1 MHITS
6 WYTHNFE
13 DRLEGRYITLK
24 HLEPILDSY
33 REVFNISVAGV
44 TQTGLEIPQVVC
56 GQGPIKVLIW
66 SQMHGNEST
75 TTKALFDFF
84 KFISSNEQNSASLR
98 ATHTFYVLP
107 MLNPDGAAL
116 YTRENAN
123 KVDLNRDAQ
132 HLSQRESVVL
142 KRLFDTLEPD
152 MCLNMH
158 DQRTIFG
165 LAEGFPATVSFLAPA
180 AEVLKTITP
189 ARKQAMAL
197 ILKMTHFLQD
207 HCPNQIGRFD
217 DSFNHNCVGDTFS
230 SLGVPTILIEAG
242 HYKNDYNKEQTRCF
256 VFYALIALF
265 APEDVKQN
273 DIIDYKEYFLLP
285 ENKKNFKDI
294 VLYNVRTSRDAI
306 LKTVCF
312 QYNEVLKGNTIIFE
326 LYVDSIEVDLV
337 VYGHQCFDLQGGK
350 ILLNSH
356 ENIDFDKKILTIF
369 DINQNLML
377 I

>member
-44 TQTGLEIPQVVC
+44 TQNGLEIPQVVC

-337 VYGHQCFDLQGGK
+337 VYGHQSFDLQGGK

>member
-1 MHITS
+1 MGIS
-6 WYTHNFE
+6 GC
-13 DRLEGRYITLK
+13 EGTELAVGKETY
-24 HLEPILDSY
+24 HW
-33 REVFNISVAGV
+33 
-44 TQTGLEIPQVVC
+44 
-56 GQGPIKVLIW
+56 KV
-66 SQMHGNEST
+66 G
-75 TTKALFDFF
+75 
-84 KFISSNEQNSASLR
+84 
-98 ATHTFYVLP
+98 
-107 MLNPDGAAL
+107 
-116 YTRENAN
+116 
-123 KVDLNRDAQ
+123 
-132 HLSQRESVVL
+132 ESV
-142 KRLFDTLEPD
+142 
-152 MCLNMH
+152 C
-158 DQRTIFG
+158 
-165 LAEGFPATVSFLAPA
+165 
-180 AEVLKTITP
+180 
-189 ARKQAMAL
+189 
-197 ILKMTHFLQD
+197 
-207 HCPNQIGRFD
+207 FD

-337 VYGHQCFDLQGGK
+337 VYGHQSFDLQGGK

-356 ENIDFDKKILTIF
+356 EFQRISIS
-369 DINQNLML
+369 
-377 I
+377 

>member
-337 VYGHQCFDLQGGK
+337 VYGHQSFDLQGGK